1 MLVPDEI
8 ITACVGP
15 VFSEP
20 QSLKQTDASAAFS
33 FMSSTWWCEVK
44 EWFSDVLLV
53 ASWITK
59 GICLGSVIS
68 SDWLIVTIDSLTL
81 ISSNLY
87 MVMLASSYNKKEK
100 MTLNYQCYIVMLTVF
115 LSIIKISHY
124 MVFNSL
130 LRKYLLHNLCINIY
144 IFLCSAINMAN

>member
-1 MLVPDEI
+1 M
-8 ITACVGP
+8 
-15 VFSEP
+15 
-20 QSLKQTDASAAFS
+20 
-33 FMSSTWWCEVK
+33 
-44 EWFSDVLLV
+44 LLV

-100 MTLNYQCYIVMLTVF
+100 MTLNYQCYTVMLTVV

-130 LRKYLLHNLCINIY
+130 LCKYLLHNLYIYNY